1 MLKGK
6 ILAQLK
12 AKFPGVPNSVLELVA
27 TKLAAT
33 VTEESAIEGAIQNL
47 DNSPISITEYADLLQ
62 KEGDRRVTEAKKKF
76 ETEKEGQQQ
85 QQQQGQQGNE
95 GAAGGSTGSGTDAL
109 AKQLAEINQ
118 KLQSLEQKETRN
130 KLTEKLHKALAEKKI
145 PLALAKGRFVESE
158 DQLEGLL
165 AEIEADHTALMQD
178 LANEG
183 FSKQPKPGS
192 GAGGDPSKKAVE
204 SDIKAWASSMQP
216 QPVNG
221 AGATK

>member
-27 TKLAAT
+27 TKMAAT

-47 DNSPISITEYADLLQ
+47 DNSPISITDYATLLQ
-62 KEGDRRVTEAKKKF
+62 QEGDRRVTEAKKKF
-76 ETEKEGQQQ
+76 ESEKEGQQ

-95 GAAGGSTGSGTDAL
+95 GSAGGGSGSGNDAL
-109 AKQLAEINQ
+109 AKELAEINK
-118 KLQSLEQKETRN
+118 KLQNLEKKDTQS
-130 KLTEKLHKALAEKKI
+130 KLTEKLHKTLAEKKI

-158 DQLEGLL
+158 DQLEGLI

-204 SDIKAWASSMQP
+204 SDIKAWASATQP
-216 QPVNG
+216 QQQSG